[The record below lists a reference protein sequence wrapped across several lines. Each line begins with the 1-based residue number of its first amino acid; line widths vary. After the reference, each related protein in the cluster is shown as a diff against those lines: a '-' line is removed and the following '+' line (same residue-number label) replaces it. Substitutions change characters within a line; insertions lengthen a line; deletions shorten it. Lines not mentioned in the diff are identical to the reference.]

1 MHDIG
6 IGLGTSVLN
15 HTKKVKACSVKLIN
29 QRTQISLAEWYII
42 SDNPLP
48 VQKRWC
54 RRECNY
60 LETKMK

>member
-1 MHDIG
+1 MIIYTQQQLLFYGIYGMQDIG

-15 HTKKVKACSVKLIN
+15 HTQKVKACSIKLIN

-48 VQKRWC
+48 V
-54 RRECNY
+54 
-60 LETKMK
+60 